1 MGKFTRNRVDSPE
14 YAKNPDDNF
23 FATYF
28 RRVVLT
34 YMESESECSLQLV
47 QMETPE
53 LFLIAKF
60 EPFFSQSKEREF
72 LIMIVFLF
80 LSSKFSPKRWYE

>member
-28 RRVVLT
+28 RRVALT
-34 YMESESECSLQLV
+34 YMEI
-47 QMETPE
+47 ETWE
-53 LFLIAKF
+53 AEIAMVDYGQ
-60 EPFFSQSKEREF
+60 PTILYPCYVSPG
-72 LIMIVFLF
+72 IVKSTL
-80 LSSKFSPKRWYE
+80 